1 MGLQN
6 QVQPIRYVFVSRYLC
21 FLLFSRNSRVSSLF
35 LQSAIFNVVAE
46 VLLCLKDS
54 NAKTRE
60 AAYQLLNAMA
70 SLGGI
75 GKLLQSV
82 TAALGAETPHMR
94 SAAVMALSRI
104 IFEFGWENEQ
114 LQPLLPSLLTT
125 VLVLI
130 DENSR
135 EVIKSVIG
143 FIRISVAAIPSEHL
157 QPLLPDLIDGLMRHH
172 KAKDRFRAKIK
183 IILKKLVRLFGYDAL
198 LPFVPESETRL
209 LTHMRKL
216 DERQKR
222 RKAALRAEGRPDLAD
237 FEGMVDS
244 DEDDSDDGRTLM
256 TGATGFSR
264 MTGRSATPS
273 KAGGAS
279 KAGGDKSA
287 ASRASRTIGGSSVAT
302 GKSTRKS
309 EAALRLPDETDGE
322 VVDML
327 SSGVRKRVK
336 FADDN
341 MDDSDSDDGAMEF
354 DDDGRLVVKDDM
366 DEGATKPDA
375 NTDPD
380 SMSAT
385 DGRRT
390 SKFEA
395 EKAKRAEGMKK
406 QAGKRGRDLG
416 SSYKSKKAGGDVQRK
431 GQKFEPYAYVPL
443 DGRSY
448 SKKNRRAAVDQM
460 SSVVRQ
466 GGKRKK
472 N

>member
-1 MGLQN
+1 M
-6 QVQPIRYVFVSRYLC
+6 
-21 FLLFSRNSRVSSLF
+21 
-35 LQSAIFNVVAE
+35 
-46 VLLCLKDS
+46 
-54 NAKTRE
+54 
-60 AAYQLLNAMA
+60 
-70 SLGGI
+70 

-104 IFEFGWENEQ
+104 VFEFGGENDE
-114 LQPLLPSLLTT
+114 LQPLLPSLLKT
-125 VLVLI
+125 VLMLI

-135 EVIKSVIG
+135 EVIKSVVG

-222 RKAALRAEGRPDLAD
+222 RKATLRAEGRPDSAD
-237 FEGMVDS
+237 FEDMVDS
-244 DEDDSDDGRTLM
+244 DEDDSDDGKTLM

-279 KAGGDKSA
+279 KAGDKSV
-287 ASRASRTIGGSSVAT
+287 ASRASRTVGGSTVAT
-302 GKSTRKS
+302 GKSTRTQ
-309 EAALRLPDETDGE
+309 AALRLPDETDGE

-366 DEGATKPDA
+366 DEGAAKPDA
-375 NTDPD
+375 NTD
-380 SMSAT
+380 AGI

-390 SKFEA
+390 SKFAA
-395 EKAKRAEGMKK
+395 EKAKKAEGMKK
-406 QAGKRGRDLG
+406 GAGGKRGRDLG

-466 GGKRKK
+466 GGKRQKK
-472 N
+472 

>member
-1 MGLQN
+1 MVLKN
-6 QVQPIRYVFVSRYLC
+6 QVQLTRYVFVSTGI
-21 FLLFSRNSRVSSLF
+21 FASSIIETHMSILL

-46 VLLCLKDS
+46 VLMCLKDS

-60 AAYQLLNAMA
+60 AAYQLLNSMA
-70 SLGGI
+70 SLDGI
-75 GKLLQSV
+75 GKLLQTV

-94 SAAVMALSRI
+94 SASVMALSRI
-104 IFEFGWENEQ
+104 VFEFGWGNEQ
-114 LQPLLPSLLTT
+114 LQPLLPSLLKT

-135 EVIKSVIG
+135 EVIKSVVG
-143 FIRISVAAIPSEHL
+143 FIRISVAAIPPAYLE
-157 QPLLPDLIDGLMRHH
+157 PLLPDLIDGLMKYH

-222 RKAALRAEGRPDLAD
+222 RKAALRAEGRPDSAN
-237 FEGMVDS
+237 FEDMVDS
-244 DEDDSDDGRTLM
+244 DEDDSDDGKTLM

-264 MTGRSATPS
+264 MTGRSAT
-273 KAGGAS
+273 AS
-279 KAGGDKSA
+279 KVGGDRSA
-287 ASRASRTIGGSSVAT
+287 ASRATRTLGGSSVAT

-309 EAALRLPDETDGE
+309 DPIRLPDETDGE

-336 FADDN
+336 FADDK
-341 MDDSDSDDGAMEF
+341 MDDSESDDGVMEF
-354 DDDGRLVVKDDM
+354 DDDGRLLVRDDM
-366 DEGATKPDA
+366 DDGTTRADDYKADHGSVA
-375 NTDPD
+375 
-380 SMSAT
+380 AAQ

-390 SKFEA
+390 SKFET
-395 EKAKRAEGMKK
+395 EKAKRAETIKK
-406 QAGKRGRDLG
+406 QGGKRGRDLG

-460 SSVVRQ
+460 SSVVRT